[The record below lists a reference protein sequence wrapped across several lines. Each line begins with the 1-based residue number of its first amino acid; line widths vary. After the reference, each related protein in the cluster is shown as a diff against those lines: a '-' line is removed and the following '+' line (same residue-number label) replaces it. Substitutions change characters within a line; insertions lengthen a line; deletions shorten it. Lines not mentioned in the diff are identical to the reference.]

1 VLAVPSIFV
10 YESFSFATH
19 NLADL
24 RAAYVVCRDVH
35 TESKYVEQKDYLSRY
50 THESAV
56 TRRESNERLNAEFTL
71 DWLRSMKEELSKFIP
86 FLTRK
91 CGMEF
96 RGRVLEIG
104 AGAAWFGAELS
115 KLPTVVEVV
124 VTDLSPRLLREQA
137 PKVFKA
143 LKANCAKITR
153 TPGDFHKLDFP
164 SNHFDAVVCSSVLH
178 QATNM
183 VQCLREAKRVL
194 KAGGKFIAI
203 REPVWPAAK
212 LKAQAKTR
220 ARLAADGVADPIYT
234 LADYKEFFLQAGF
247 PLEVKEVNLNKG
259 FRHFV
264 RQLVKNRPRSR
275 YAFVGTKKSRAL
287 A

>member
-1 VLAVPSIFV
+1 M
-10 YESFSFATH
+10 
-19 NLADL
+19 
-24 RAAYVVCRDVH
+24 
-35 TESKYVEQKDYLSRY
+35 ESKYVEKKGYLSRY

-56 TRRESNERLNAEFTL
+56 ARRESSERSNTEFSAE
-71 DWLRSMKEELSKFIP
+71 WLRSTKEELSKFIP

-153 TPGDFHKLDFP
+153 MPGDFHKLDFP

-183 VQCLREAKRVL
+183 VQSLREAKRVL

-203 REPVWPAAK
+203 REPVWPAVK

-220 ARLAADGVADPIYT
+220 AKMAVKGVADPVYT

-247 PLEVKEVNLNKG
+247 PLEIKEVILSKG

-264 RQLVKNRPRSR
+264 RRLVKGGPRSR
-275 YAFVGTKKSRAL
+275 YAFVGTKKLRAH